1 MQDRFRGKMA
11 YGAVLSNQLDH
22 LSSSPLAVPTI
33 TVATLSTAALAPQFI
48 FTVTMNR
55 EAFGD
60 TDGAP
65 LAKRAVMDYHF
76 EDTAGALLDGA
87 VLVAAAAVA
96 SSGLTA
102 AGLVIPN
109 STVAGG
115 FHVGRII
122 CSSTGQCT
130 AGFTGT
136 SAGGTTGIFVITLP
150 NGLIA
155 QSSQVALST
164 A

>member
-1 MQDRFRGKMA
+1 MVMDRFRGQVVI
-11 YGAVLSNQLDH
+11 GGVLSNQIAH

-48 FTVTMNR
+48 FTITMNR

-65 LAKRAVMDYHF
+65 LARRASMNYHF

-87 VLVAAAAVA
+87 VFEAAASVA

-102 AGLVIPN
+102 AGVVIPN
-109 STVAGG
+109 STAAGG
-115 FHVGRII
+115 FGVGRLI
-122 CSSTGQCT
+122 CSSTGVCT

-136 SAGGTTGIFVITLP
+136 SGGGTTGVLVLTLP
-150 NGLIA
+150 NGVVA
-155 QSSQVALST
+155 TSSQVAFST
-164 A
+164 